1 MSYENH
7 CCTEVSDLD
16 QGRCRFRA
24 GKDTN
29 LMKAGCFPLFLCL
42 WFLALAAPSAH
53 GAATVSTAHATVML
67 LSERSQATP
76 GQTLWLGLRFE
87 LIPHWH
93 VYWRNPGASGAA
105 PVIRWTLPE
114 GWAAGD
120 LHWPVPQRIP
130 VGPLT
135 NYGYEG
141 AVMLLAPVRVPEG
154 PLPAG
159 PVTLAADAEW
169 LVCRVE
175 CIPESGRF
183 TVELPHP
190 GSPTVEDPATQR
202 LFAAARAQWPEADR
216 VTGRYRLAGDAR
228 TITLEAPGLA
238 VDDRA
243 EVWFAAYEWGPVDPS
258 GAQSRQTAAGLT
270 LRVPAGDLLPAG
282 AAPLDGLV
290 VVETR
295 DGGAPARRGYAVRL
309 EAQPAA
315 TGASEPLGLMAALGF
330 AFLGGLILNAM
341 PCVLPVLGIKVL
353 GFVREAGAN
362 HRRRAG
368 HGLSYGAGILLSFL
382 ALAAVLLLLRA
393 GGASLG
399 WGFQLQSPV
408 LVALLAYL
416 MLLVGLNLSGVFA
429 VGAGLMAA
437 GQSLTAGSGLFNTFA
452 TGVLAAVV
460 ASPCTAPFMGTALGF
475 AITRPAGEALAVFLA
490 LGVGF
495 ALPVV
500 LLSLWPAQVRWLP
513 KPGPWMK
520 TFQQALAFP
529 LYATAAWLLWVLS
542 QQTDARTYGAA
553 LAGLVAVAL
562 AAWLYGQWPLRG
574 WRLGLLGAA
583 LTVVVLLLLR
593 PVAGPEAA
601 APARADPERLAWSE
615 PRVRELTAAGRPVF
629 VNFTAAWCITCQ
641 VNERV
646 ALATENTRRLFA
658 DRAVAYLVA
667 DWTRR
672 DPVIAR
678 QLERHGRSGVPLYLW
693 YAPGSETPVVLP
705 QLLTEGIV
713 AQALQSL

>member
-1 MSYENH
+1 M
-7 CCTEVSDLD
+7 
-16 QGRCRFRA
+16 
-24 GKDTN
+24 N
-29 LMKAGCFPLFLCL
+29 LMKAGCCFPLFLCL
-42 WFLALAAPSAH
+42 WFLALAVPPAH
-53 GAATVSTAHATVML
+53 GAATVSTAHATVTL
-67 LSERSQATP
+67 LSEQPQATP

-114 GWAAGD
+114 GWTAGD

-135 NYGYEG
+135 NYGYEE
-141 AVMLLAPVRVPEG
+141 AVTLLAPVRVPEG
-154 PLPAG
+154 PLSAG
-159 PVTLAADAEW
+159 PLTLTADAEW

-175 CIPESGRF
+175 CIPETGRF
-183 TVELPHP
+183 TLQLPHLD
-190 GSPTVEDPATQR
+190 SSAVADAETRR

-228 TITLEAPGLA
+228 TITLEVPGLA

-258 GAQSRQTAAGLT
+258 GAQSRQTAAAGLA
-270 LRVPAGDLLPAG
+270 LRVPAGDLPLAG
-282 AAPLDGLV
+282 DAPLDGLV
-290 VVETR
+290 VVETP
-295 DGGAPARRGYAVRL
+295 DGGALTRRGYAVRL

-315 TGASEPLGLMAALGF
+315 TGASETLGLLAALGF

-362 HRRRAG
+362 HRRRVG

-382 ALAAVLLLLRA
+382 ALAAALLLLRA

-408 LVALLAYL
+408 LVTLLAYL

-429 VGAGLMAA
+429 VGAGLMGT
-437 GQSLTAGSGLFNTFA
+437 GQALTAGSKLFNTFA

-475 AITRPAGEALAVFLA
+475 AITRPASEALAVFLA

-500 LLSLWPAQVRWLP
+500 LLSLWPAQARWLP

-520 TFQQALAFP
+520 TFQQVLAFP

-542 QQTDARTYGAA
+542 QQTDARAYGAA
-553 LAGLVAVAL
+553 LAGLVVVAL
-562 AAWLYGQWPLRG
+562 AAWLYGQWQPRG

-583 LTVVVLLLLR
+583 LAVVLLLLLR
-593 PVAGPEAA
+593 PVAGPDGP
-601 APARADPERLAWSE
+601 APTRADSERLAWSE
-615 PRVRELTAAGRPVF
+615 ARVRELTAAGRPVF

-672 DPVIAR
+672 DPAITR

-693 YAPGSETPVVLP
+693 YAPARETPVVLP

-713 AQALQSL
+713 AQALEAL

>member
-1 MSYENH
+1 M
-7 CCTEVSDLD
+7 
-16 QGRCRFRA
+16 
-24 GKDTN
+24 N
-29 LMKAGCFPLFLCL
+29 LMKAGCCFPLFLCL
-42 WFLALAAPSAH
+42 WFLALAVPPAH
-53 GAATVSTAHATVML
+53 GAATVSTAHATVTL
-67 LSERSQATP
+67 LSERPQATP

-93 VYWRNPGASGAA
+93 VYWRNPGASGAV

-114 GWAAGD
+114 GWTAGD

-135 NYGYEG
+135 NYGYEE
-141 AVMLLAPVRVPEG
+141 AVTLLAPVRVPEG
-154 PLPAG
+154 PLSAG
-159 PVTLAADAEW
+159 PLTLTAAAEW

-175 CIPESGRF
+175 CIPETGRF
-183 TVELPHP
+183 TLQLPHP
-190 GSPTVEDPATQR
+190 DSSAVADAETRR

-228 TITLEAPGLA
+228 TITLEVPGLA

-258 GAQSRQTAAGLT
+258 GAQSRQTAADGLA
-270 LRVPAGDLLPAG
+270 LRVPAGDLPLAG
-282 AAPLDGLV
+282 DAPLDGLV
-290 VVETR
+290 VVETQ
-295 DGGAPARRGYAVRL
+295 DGDALTRRGYAVRL

-315 TGASEPLGLMAALGF
+315 TGASETLGLLAALGF

-362 HRRRAG
+362 HRRRVG

-382 ALAAVLLLLRA
+382 ALAAALLLLRA

-408 LVALLAYL
+408 LVTLLAYL

-429 VGAGLMAA
+429 VGAGLMGA
-437 GQSLTAGSGLFNTFA
+437 GQALTAGSGLFNTFA

-520 TFQQALAFP
+520 RFQQALAFP

-542 QQTDARTYGAA
+542 QQTDARAYGAA
-553 LAGLVAVAL
+553 LAGLVVVAL
-562 AAWLYGQWPLRG
+562 AAWLYGQWQPRG

-583 LTVVVLLLLR
+583 LTVVLLLLLR
-593 PVAGPEAA
+593 PVAGPDGP
-601 APARADPERLAWSE
+601 APTRADSERLTWSE
-615 PRVRELTAAGRPVF
+615 ARVRELTAAGRPVF

-672 DPVIAR
+672 DPAITR

-693 YAPGSETPVVLP
+693 YAPARETPVVLP

-713 AQALQSL
+713 AQALEAL

>member
-1 MSYENH
+1 MTIKSG
-7 CCTEVSDLD
+7 L
-16 QGRCRFRA
+16 
-24 GKDTN
+24 
-29 LMKAGCFPLFLCL
+29 LPLVLGL
-42 WFLALAAPSAH
+42 AWLLALAASPAY
-53 GAATVSTAHATVML
+53 GAATVSTPHATVTL
-67 LSERSQATP
+67 LSEQPEATP

-105 PVIRWTLPE
+105 PVIRWTLPA
-114 GWAAGD
+114 GWTAGD
-120 LHWPVPQRIP
+120 LHWPVPQRIQ

-135 NYGYEG
+135 NYGYEE
-141 AVMLLAPVRVPEG
+141 AVTLLAPVRVPAG
-154 PLPAG
+154 PLPTG
-159 PVTLAADAEW
+159 PLTLTADVEW

-183 TVELPHP
+183 TLELPHLD
-190 GSPTVEDPATQR
+190 SPAVADAETRR
-202 LFAAARAQWPEADR
+202 LFAAVRAQWPEADR

-228 TITLEAPGLA
+228 TLTLEVPGLA

-243 EVWFAAYEWGPVDPS
+243 DVWFAAYEWGSVDPS
-258 GAQSRQTAAGLT
+258 GAQSRQTTAEGLA
-270 LRVPAGDLLPAG
+270 LRVPAGDLPPAG
-282 AAPLDGLV
+282 DVPLDGLV

-309 EAQPAA
+309 EARPAA
-315 TGASEPLGLMAALGF
+315 TGASETLGLMTALGF
-330 AFLGGLILNAM
+330 AFLGGLILNVM

-362 HRRRAG
+362 HRRRVG

-382 ALAAVLLLLRA
+382 ALAAALLLLRT

-429 VGAGLMAA
+429 VGAGLMGA
-437 GQSLTAGSGLFNTFA
+437 GQALTTGSGLFNTFA

-529 LYATAAWLLWVLS
+529 LYATVAWLLWVLS
-542 QQTDARTYGAA
+542 QQTDARAYGAA

-562 AAWLYGQWPLRG
+562 AAWLYGQWQSRG

-583 LTVVVLLLLR
+583 LTVVLLLLR
-593 PVAGPEAA
+593 PAAEPDVAAS
-601 APARADPERLAWSE
+601 ARADPERLAWSE
-615 PRVRELTAAGRPVF
+615 ARVREFTAAGRPVF

-646 ALATENTRRLFA
+646 ALATEKTRRLFA

-672 DPVIAR
+672 DPAITR
-678 QLERHGRSGVPLYLW
+678 QLERHGRSGVPLYLL
-693 YAPGSETPVVLP
+693 YAPAAEAPVVLP
-705 QLLTEGIV
+705 PLLTESIV
-713 AQALQSL
+713 AEALQSL

>member
-1 MSYENH
+1 
-7 CCTEVSDLD
+7 
-16 QGRCRFRA
+16 
-24 GKDTN
+24 
-29 LMKAGCFPLFLCL
+29 MKTKPGPFSIILWLA
-42 WFLALAAPSAH
+42 WFLALAAPPAH
-53 GAATVSTAHATVML
+53 GAATVSTAHATVTL
-67 LSERSQATP
+67 LSEQPQATP

-114 GWAAGD
+114 GWTAGD

-135 NYGYEG
+135 NYGYEE
-141 AVMLLAPVRVPEG
+141 AVMLLAPVRAPAG

-159 PVTLAADAEW
+159 PLTLTANAEW

-183 TVELPHP
+183 TLELPHP
-190 GSPTVEDPATQR
+190 GSPTVGDPAIQR

-216 VTGRYRLAGDAR
+216 VMGRYRLAGDAR
-228 TITLEAPGLA
+228 TLTLEVPGLA

-258 GAQSRQTAAGLT
+258 GAQSRQTAAEGLA
-270 LRVPAGDLLPAG
+270 LRVPAGDLPPADDV
-282 AAPLDGLV
+282 PLDGLV
-290 VVETR
+290 VVETQ

-315 TGASEPLGLMAALGF
+315 TGASETLGLMAALGF

-362 HRRRAG
+362 HRRRVG

-382 ALAAVLLLLRA
+382 ALAAGLLLLRA

-416 MLLVGLNLSGVFA
+416 MLLVGLNLSGVFT
-429 VGAGLMAA
+429 VGAGLMGA
-437 GQSLTAGSGLFNTFA
+437 GQALTAGSGLFNTFA

-475 AITRPAGEALAVFLA
+475 ALTRPAGEALAVFLA

-520 TFQQALAFP
+520 RFQQALAFP

-542 QQTDARTYGAA
+542 QQTDARAYGAA
-553 LAGLVAVAL
+553 LAGLVVVAL
-562 AAWLYGQWPLRG
+562 AAWLYGQWQPRS

-583 LTVVVLLLLR
+583 LTVVLLLLLR
-593 PVAGPEAA
+593 PVAGPDIA
-601 APARADPERLAWSE
+601 APTRAHPERLAWSE
-615 PRVRELTAAGRPVF
+615 ARLRELTAARRPVF

-658 DRAVAYLVA
+658 DHAVAYLVA

-672 DPVIAR
+672 DPAITR

-693 YAPGSETPVVLP
+693 YAPASETPVLLP
-705 QLLTEGIV
+705 PLLTEGIV
-713 AQALQSL
+713 AEALQAL